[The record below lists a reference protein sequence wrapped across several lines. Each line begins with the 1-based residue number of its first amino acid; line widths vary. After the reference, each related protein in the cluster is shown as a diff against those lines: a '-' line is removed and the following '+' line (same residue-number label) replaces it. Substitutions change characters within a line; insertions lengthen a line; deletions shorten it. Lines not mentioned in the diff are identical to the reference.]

1 MRELTINK
9 LRQLK
14 DEEKFVEQTGHAFE
28 VLLE

>member
-1 MRELTINK
+1 MRELTIN

-14 DEEKFVEQTGHAFE
+14 DKEKFVEQTGHAFE

>member
-1 MRELTINK
+1 MRELIIN

>member
-1 MRELTINK
+1 MRELTIN

-14 DEEKFVEQTGHAFE
+14 AEEKFVEQTGHAFE